1 MESGEAQGGSAA
13 ARVLSGA
20 APLGLEARAAL
31 VQKAGH
37 RCADCAGGAPVQWA
51 SVSNGCLLC
60 AACAGRHRG
69 LGVQASFVR
78 SLELDAWRESELAR
92 VLCGGNEWV
101 NAFLSRAAAGEA
113 GQERYLSPAGRLMRA
128 ALSARAAGAPEPTE
142 LPDAEVEAARAELRA
157 YRARI
162 AAASSST
169 AERARSRPWVPDSDA
184 PECMICRTPFTMLN
198 RRHHCRSC
206 GRCCCRICAPKL
218 NSKPIPLLG
227 YKVPVRHCKECFRS
241 AHLSFAD

>member
-1 MESGEAQGGSAA
+1 MGGAGPLERYGE
-13 ARVLSGA
+13 A
-20 APLGLEARAAL
+20 APLSPEARAAL
-31 VQKAGH
+31 VREAGP

-51 SVSNGCLLC
+51 SVSNACLLC

-92 VLCGGNEWV
+92 VRCGGNEWV
-101 NAFLSRAAAGEA
+101 NAFLTRAEAGSA
-113 GQERYLSPAGRLMRA
+113 GQERYLSPAGRLLRA
-128 ALSARAAGAPEPTE
+128 ALGARAAGAPEPTE
-142 LPDAEVEAARAELRA
+142 LPEAEAEAARAELRA
-157 YRARI
+157 YLTRI
-162 AAASSST
+162 AAASITT

-184 PECMICRTPFTMLN
+184 PECMICRTPFTVLN
-198 RRHHCRSC
+198 RRHHCRAC
-206 GRCCCRICAPKL
+206 GRCCCSKCAPNL

-241 AHLSFAD
+241 AHLTFSD